1 MEIANFGG
9 SEVQNSK
16 TPEPIDKNLA
26 CVITSSDH
34 IGGDSPHAKIQ
45 NNRPIGGVAAYA
57 WNITLAWFLVFLS
70 YPIHFCDP
78 RFCSRPETKP

>member
-57 WNITLAWFLVFLS
+57 
-70 YPIHFCDP
+70 
-78 RFCSRPETKP
+78 